1 MKKTLIEL
9 RRRLNEILD
18 EQSSIDKSETEAGNN
33 YLENTRYIALQ
44 TEERSVQA
52 DIVTAEQVEA
62 DRKKRAD
69 AQAALRSIAGS
80 PGLEEPRAAGS
91 GARVHNNAEDAP
103 FANLGEFMLCVRSAA
118 YQPSGIDPRLQ
129 KRAAL
134 GANEKVGTEGGFLV
148 GTDIGNIG
156 DLTHDVGILAPMCSE
171 VPISSGAN
179 GTVLYGADET
189 SRADGSRFG
198 GVQAYWA
205 DEATTVTATKPKWR
219 RIQMTLQKL
228 MALYYATDEVLAD
241 ASVLASEATKAYNEE
256 MSFKLDD
263 AIIRGTGS
271 GQPLGI
277 LNAPV
282 TVSVPKETA
291 QAAATVQFENL
302 VKMWAVM
309 PARSKRSAV
318 WFVNDDTLPQLQ
330 LMTLAIGTAGVPVY
344 LPPGG
349 ASAAPYGAIF
359 GRPVIPIEQCATVG
373 TVGDIILADPSQ
385 YKLATKGG
393 IQQASSIHVAFL
405 TAEQVFR
412 FMYRVDGQPARSTP
426 LTPFKGAANAKFS
439 PFVTLATR
447 A

>member
-1 MKKTLIEL
+1 MNRVLELTQQKAALYDEAGVILKKAESENNRALTTE
-9 RRRLNEILD
+9 
-18 EQSSIDKSETEAGNN
+18 EQAAFDAKFSAMETITKSLETEQRFAAMGNAFSDGKKLPPAGG
-33 YLENTRYIALQ
+33 
-44 TEERSVQA
+44 
-52 DIVTAEQVEA
+52 
-62 DRKKRAD
+62 RAT
-69 AQAALRSIAGS
+69 
-80 PGLEEPRAAGS
+80 
-91 GARVHNNAEDAP
+91 VHNNQEDRP
-103 FANLGEFMLCVRSAA
+103 FDNIGEFMLSVRSAA
-118 YQPSGIDPRLQ
+118 LSPSSIDPRLQ

-148 GTDIGNIG
+148 GTDIGNLD
-156 DLTHDVGILAPMCSE
+156 DLTHDVGVLAPMCRE

-179 GTVLYGADET
+179 GTVLYGVDET

-205 DEATTVTATKPKWR
+205 DEAASVTATKPKWR
-219 RIQMTLQKL
+219 RIEMRLQKL
-228 MALYYATDEVLAD
+228 MATFYATEEVLMD
-241 ASVLASEATKAYNEE
+241 ASVLAAEATAAYNEE

-271 GQPLGI
+271 GQPLGV
-277 LNAPV
+277 LVAPV
-282 TVSVPKETA
+282 TVSVAKETA
-291 QAAATVQFENL
+291 QAAASVVYENI
-302 VKMWAVM
+302 VKMYARM

-318 WFVNDDTLPQLQ
+318 WFVNDDTMPQLQ

-344 LPPGG
+344 LPPGA
-349 ASAAPYGAIF
+349 ASAAPYGTMM
-359 GRPVIPIEQCATVG
+359 GRPVVPIEQCATVG
-373 TVGDIILADPSQ
+373 TVGDIIFADLSQ

-405 TAEQVFR
+405 TAENVFR

-426 LTPFKGAANAKFS
+426 LTPFKGSATLS